1 MSSWQ
6 TVRLVLLM
14 LLVGGVSVASYVFYE
29 HQLHFCVF
37 FSLVIVLVIIT
48 HLVYVYSRS
57 IRRMSRMIESIRYGD
72 FTLSFTAPSNAPSR
86 RTANVT
92 FESAWRN
99 LSGTTPEA
107 KLPRLPSSSSANI

>member
-48 HLVYVYSRS
+48 HLVYEIGRAHV
-57 IRRMSRMIESIRYGD
+57 
-72 FTLSFTAPSNAPSR
+72 
-86 RTANVT
+86 
-92 FESAWRN
+92 
-99 LSGTTPEA
+99 
-107 KLPRLPSSSSANI
+107 

>member
-37 FSLVIVLVIIT
+37 FSLVIFLVIIT
-48 HLVYVYSRS
+48 IWCMCIYV
-57 IRRMSRMIESIRYGD
+57 
-72 FTLSFTAPSNAPSR
+72 LS
-86 RTANVT
+86 V
-92 FESAWRN
+92 ECHV
-99 LSGTTPEA
+99 
-107 KLPRLPSSSSANI
+107 